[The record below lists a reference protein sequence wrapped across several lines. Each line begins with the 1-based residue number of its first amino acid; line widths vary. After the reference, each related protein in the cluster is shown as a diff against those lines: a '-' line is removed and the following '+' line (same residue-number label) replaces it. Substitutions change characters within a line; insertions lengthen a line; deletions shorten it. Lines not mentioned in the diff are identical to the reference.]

1 MYLVI
6 KIKIMKKV
14 ILLAVIIAAGLSE
27 MNAQTQY
34 KVVTVVESIVP
45 MGMGRSRIVD
55 ATSEVDYNTFTTER
69 TDGKDSKQGKVK
81 RGEAKIEGF
90 KETKLLN
97 FYSGV
102 GLNFQNIASN
112 DALITSMLNSMS
124 KDGWDLFS
132 VAAGVESKGSKD
144 DKSGI
149 FITRYLFKK

>member
-1 MYLVI
+1 
-6 KIKIMKKV
+6 MKK
-14 ILLAVIIAAGLSE
+14 IILAVAIIGAFFTEAA
-27 MNAQTQY
+27 AQTEY

-45 MGMGRSRIVD
+45 MGMGRSRIVE
-55 ATSEVDYNTFTTER
+55 ATTQVEYEQFTTER
-69 TDGKDSKQGKVK
+69 TEGKDGRKQGKVK
-81 RGEAKIEGF
+81 RGDAKIEGLR
-90 KETKLLN
+90 ETKLLN

-124 KDGWDLFS
+124 KDGWELFT

-144 DKSGI
+144 DNAGI

>member
-1 MYLVI
+1 
-6 KIKIMKKV
+6 MKKM
-14 ILLAVIIAAGLSE
+14 ILMAVIIAAGLTE
-27 MNAQTQY
+27 LNAQTQY

-45 MGMGRSRIVD
+45 MGLGRSRIVE
-55 ATSEVDYNTFTTER
+55 ATTDIDYNTFTTER
-69 TDGKDSKQGKVK
+69 TGGKDSKQGKVK
-81 RGEAKIEGF
+81 RGEAKIDKL

-112 DALITSMLNSMS
+112 DALITSMLNTMS

-144 DKSGI
+144 DKAGI

>member
-1 MYLVI
+1 
-6 KIKIMKKV
+6 MKKV

-69 TDGKDSKQGKVK
+69 TDGKDSKQSKVK

-112 DALITSMLNSMS
+112 DALITSMLNTMS